1 MLDGQRRRKTIGER
15 RQRRVRGRRRLLQH
29 LIRECPRIIMLRVR
43 VRQRPDQELQKTIM
57 AARSPLRDLALRRM
71 LLPNEAKWLH
81 VRELRII
88 ILERVVRRIM

>member
-43 VRQRPDQELQKTIM
+43 ARQYPDPELQKTIM
-57 AARSPLRDLALRRM
+57 LDRSPHHDLALRRM
-71 LLPNEAKWLH
+71 LLRNEAKWDH
-81 VRELRII
+81 VRELRIT
-88 ILERVVRRIM
+88 ILVPVVRRTM